1 MTSTKT
7 AADIVRA
14 LRVGIDMEDRQDAQI
29 MYEGA
34 LKDESWVLRAQAVP
48 LIVGCAPAE
57 WPQYLL
63 AQDVVPQE
71 EILWHAIANDLGA
84 EESAQIEISRLVEW
98 ARVQSIP
105 LHPSFLRIYEF
116 VRKVLLAT
124 APTSSPADDGQQLQ
138 SNVAQE
144 REIVLGAALSLVAK
158 MPDKCRDEHGFVD
171 GQTIVSLMQQASA
184 RWFPQGEPSMDA
196 EEMARLIDKWL
207 E

>member
-1 MTSTKT
+1 MDDQQET
-7 AADIVRA
+7 
-14 LRVGIDMEDRQDAQI
+14 QI

-48 LIVGCAPAE
+48 LIVGCAPSD
-57 WPQYLL
+57 WQQYLL
-63 AQDVVPQE
+63 EQDVVPQE
-71 EILWHAIANDLGA
+71 EILWHALANDLGVA
-84 EESAQIEISRLVEW
+84 ENAEIEIGRLVEW
-98 ARVQSIP
+98 SRVQSIP

-116 VRKVLLAT
+116 VRKVLLAS
-124 APTSSPADDGQQLQ
+124 APTSNAGDNDQQLRDI
-138 SNVAQE
+138 VTQE

-171 GQTIVSLMQQASA
+171 GQTIVGLMQQASA